1 MLGGFRSPVDCPL
14 HSETST
20 MPSSEIAVAKIVLTV
35 ISAVLRLSAQ
45 PSSIPRRP
53 RLPIARLPH
62 PGDLASSRMVRT
74 RPSLHR
80 KFPGSLTPL
89 SLVRLRVVDG
99 ELLERWIRHAQRS
112 RFLCGSF
119 HFPMIDHQP
128 LDKPHR
134 GCAAAACTVNECR
147 LAAFGGDR
155 LHKLVGRRRIG
166 CGAAERDV
174 VVANVGGF
182 RSSGLC
188 FQVRVWLAG
197 LPQVDHRCETH
208 LLDFGYRLGAGRAGA
223 SDRGLQAI
231 EISDAL
237 NRFPRYL
244 LRQGRGRCHP
254 RRCYPTCRD
263 CEMCFHDYPRPN
275 RIRSPG
281 SIADL
286 NDPRGTP

>member
-1 MLGGFRSPVDCPL
+1 MLGGFCSPVDCPVPT
-14 HSETST
+14 ETTSNPASNNPAAIILTSISPVLSLCAHRQASRKDRNSRSQGCPTVEIWRRVGWPARGPAST
-20 MPSSEIAVAKIVLTV
+20 ANS
-35 ISAVLRLSAQ
+35 Q
-45 PSSIPRRP
+45 P
-53 RLPIARLPH
+53 A
-62 PGDLASSRMVRT
+62 
-74 RPSLHR
+74 
-80 KFPGSLTPL
+80 FTPL
-89 SLVRLRVVDG
+89 ALVRLRVVDG
-99 ELLERWIRHAQRS
+99 ELLERRIRHAQCS
-112 RFLCGSF
+112 RFLCGAF

-155 LHKLVGRRRIG
+155 LHKLVSRRGIG

-197 LPQVDHRCETH
+197 LPQVDDRCETH

-223 SDRGLQAI
+223 SDRRLQAI